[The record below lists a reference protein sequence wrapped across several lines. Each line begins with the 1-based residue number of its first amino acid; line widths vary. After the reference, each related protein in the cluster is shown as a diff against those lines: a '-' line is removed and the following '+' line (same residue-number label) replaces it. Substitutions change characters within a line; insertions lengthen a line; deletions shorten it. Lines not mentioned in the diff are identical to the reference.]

1 MSDSNGAMVDPEAS
15 VRLRDFSD
23 PGFCRRECGA
33 KGRDDRM
40 ENQAMKFY
48 SRAGNNI
55 ALRAIPGHF
64 ATSHSHINY
73 YVDITGLKTRRS
85 EAADA
90 ARAFAQRFPIDAVV
104 DTIVCMDGTE
114 VIGAYLAEELENRHF
129 RTMNE
134 HNTIY
139 VITPEFNI
147 NNQMIFRD
155 NLIPAIR
162 GKHVVLLL
170 ATATTG
176 LTISRSMECID
187 YYGGS
192 VQEICSVFSAIDN
205 INGQRIDSLF
215 TVSDIPGYQAY
226 EAYACPFCRNKQKLD
241 AMVNG
246 HGYSRL

>member
-1 MSDSNGAMVDPEAS
+1 
-15 VRLRDFSD
+15 
-23 PGFCRRECGA
+23 
-33 KGRDDRM
+33 M

-73 YVDITGLKTRRS
+73 YVDITSLKTRRS

-90 ARAFAQRFPIDAVV
+90 ARAFVQRFPIDAVV
-104 DTIVCMDGTE
+104 DTVVCMDGTE

-129 RTMNE
+129 RTLNE
-134 HNTIY
+134 HNTMY
-139 VITPEFNI
+139 VVTPEFNI

-155 NLIPAIR
+155 NLVPAIR
-162 GKHVVLLL
+162 GKNVVLLL

-187 YYGGS
+187 YYGGH
-192 VQEICSVFSAIDN
+192 VQEICSVFSAIDTV
-205 INGQRIDSLF
+205 NGQRIDSLF

-226 EAYACPFCRNKQKLD
+226 EAYACPFCKNKQKLD